1 MAYTLGLD
9 LGSSSIGWAIIDTAK
24 DSKAEIV
31 AMGSRILPL
40 TTDDKDEFVKGNTIT
55 KNGKRTQRRTQRKG
69 QDRYQLRRKYLIEAL
84 KSKDMLPD
92 DTTRNLEKMQ
102 LWETRAKAATE
113 QVSLKE
119 LGRILLH
126 LNQKRGYK
134 SSRSEA
140 NMDKKDTEYVAQIK
154 DRYDHINQ
162 LGYTIGQY
170 FFKELQAD
178 NLFKVKTKI
187 FPREAYIAEFD
198 AICATQRNFYPEVLT
213 TEFIAQLRNEI
224 IYYQRALKSQK
235 GLVSVCDF
243 EGVWREGKDGKEYF
257 TGPKVAPKASLLFQA
272 ERLWEVVNN
281 IKLTNKRGDALEIP
295 LDKKQQIFNHLDN
308 NAKLSF
314 IKLLKILGLE
324 AIDGWYG
331 NQMLSKG
338 IQGNPVKI
346 KLQECFTKETL
357 KAHPEL
363 LSFEVEVIQED
374 WVDPETGETIQKPI
388 IDNDKLESQASYKL
402 WHIIYSIP
410 NTDVCR
416 KVLLKQFPYLSEEE
430 ADKLSRID
438 FVTMGYGNKSAKMM
452 RKILP
457 YLMEGSLYS
466 DACAKAGYNHSNSL
480 TNEQRDALKLEY
492 KLESLPKNSLRQPI
506 VEKILNQMINL
517 VNALVE
523 KYGSFEN
530 IRVELAR
537 ELKQSREERS
547 NAYLSNTKR
556 EREAKTLAASL
567 QEMGIRTTRNNVLK
581 YRLFKEIDEQESKFS
596 AFCIYCGKQ
605 LGFEQTFRGAEVDVE
620 HIIPK
625 SRLFD
630 DSQSNKT
637 LAHRSCNATKGDR
650 TAYDFMKETK
660 SPEEFEGYLERVN
673 SLFDRKL
680 INKAKRDK
688 LLMSSDKI
696 PNDFI
701 ERQLRE
707 SQYIAKKAVEILS
720 KICRNVNV
728 TGGGITAYLRE
739 IWGWNDVL
747 MNLQLPKYKQCGLT
761 EIVEWERTGT
771 TFSREEIKG
780 WTKRDDQ
787 RHHAVDALV
796 VACTKQ
802 SYIQRIN
809 TLNASENRS
818 AMKDEIADRF
828 NTKKS
833 LLENYIYDN
842 KPFTTAEVEQAA
854 DKILVSYKPGKK
866 VATKGVRRAKVDG
879 DIKVVQTG
887 VVIPRGS
894 LSEESI
900 YGKVK
905 LLQKNIVLKN
915 LFESPERIVKKYI
928 QDKIMDRLAMY
939 DGDKKKAA
947 ASVKKDPIWLDKEQ
961 TKPLEYASCY
971 VDEIVIRKPV
981 SSIGE
986 KQLDDV
992 IDPVVRE
999 ALRARLSQYKND
1011 VKAAYKDLENDPI
1024 WYNNEKSIKIE
1035 TVRCKTGLSAVVPV
1049 RYNEEGEGDAY
1060 VKPGNN
1066 HHIAIYQTSEGKLEE
1081 HICTFWHAVE
1091 RYKYG
1096 IPVVIENTNDV
1107 HDVLLQRADELP
1119 QSFIDKL
1126 PVPNCTLVTSLQQ
1139 NQMYILGMADEDFEN
1154 AIRENDTALLSK
1166 YLYRVQKITNSDY
1179 FFRHHLETSVDD
1191 KDDIE
1196 FKRDSKRFYRLK
1208 SIKGLFNLNP
1218 KKVSI
1223 SAIGDIYV

>member
-92 DTTRNLEKMQ
+92 DATRNLKKMQ

-140 NMDKKDTEYVAQIK
+140 NMDKKDTEYVAEIK
-154 DRYDHINQ
+154 NRYDHIKE
-162 LGYTIGQY
+162 LDYTIGQY
-170 FFKELQAD
+170 FYKELQAES
-178 NLFKVKTKI
+178 LFKVKTKI

-198 AICATQRNFYPEVLT
+198 TICATQRKFYPEVLT
-213 TEFIAQLRNEI
+213 SEFIAQLRNEI

-257 TGPKVAPKASLLFQA
+257 TGPKVAPKASLLFQV
-272 ERLWEVVNN
+272 ERLWEIVNN
-281 IKLTNKRGDALEIP
+281 IKLTNKRGDAYEIP
-295 LDKKQQIFNHLDN
+295 LEKKQQLFTHLDN

-314 IKLLKILGLE
+314 KDLLKILGLK

-338 IQGNPVKI
+338 IEGNPVKI
-346 KLQECFTKETL
+346 KLQKCFSKETL

-363 LSFEVEVIQED
+363 LSFEVEILQED
-374 WVDPETGETIQKPI
+374 WVDPDTGETIQKPV
-388 IDNDKLESQASYKL
+388 IDNDKLESQTSYKL

-410 NTDVCR
+410 DTDVCR
-416 KVLLKQFPYLSEEE
+416 KVLLKEFPYFSEEE

-457 YLMEGSLYS
+457 YLMDGYLYS

-517 VNALVE
+517 VNALVD

-547 NAYLSNTKR
+547 KTYSSNTIR
-556 EREAKTLAASL
+556 EREAKFIATSL
-567 QEMGIRTTRNNVLK
+567 EEMGIRATRNNILK
-581 YRLFKEIDEQESKFS
+581 KRLYQEINDGEPKFNGY
-596 AFCIYCGKQ
+596 CIYCGQ
-605 LGFEQTFRGAEVDVE
+605 TLGQRQTFFSSEVDIE

-625 SRLFD
+625 ARLFD

-637 LAHRSCNATKGDR
+637 LAHRSCNATKGNR

-688 LLMSSDKI
+688 LLMPSSKI
-696 PNDFI
+696 PDDFI

-747 MNLQLPKYKQCGLT
+747 MNLQLPKYKQCGQT
-761 EIVEWERTGT
+761 EMVEWERAGT

-796 VACTKQ
+796 IACTKQ

-905 LLQKNIVLKN
+905 QLQKNIVLKN

-928 QDKIMDRLAMY
+928 QDKVMDRLAMY

-971 VDEIVIRKPV
+971 IDEIVIRKPV

-992 IDPVVRE
+992 IDLKVRE
-999 ALRARLSQYKND
+999 ILQERLAKYKGKD
-1011 VKAAYKDLENDPI
+1011 AYKDLENDPI
-1024 WYNNEKSIKIE
+1024 WYNKDKGIKIE
-1035 TVRCKTGLSAVVPV
+1035 TVRCKTGLSAIVPV
-1049 RYNEEGEGDAY
+1049 RYNENGEGDAF

-1081 HICTFWHAVE
+1081 HSCTFWHAVE
-1091 RYKYG
+1091 RYKYC

-1126 PVPNCTLVTSLQQ
+1126 PAPNCTLVTSLQQ
-1139 NQMYILGMADEDFEN
+1139 NQMYVLGMADEDFEN

-1166 YLYRVQKITNSDY
+1166 YLYRVQNIANADY
-1179 FFRHHLETSVDD
+1179 CFRHHLETSVD
-1191 KDDIE
+1191 KDNIE
-1196 FKRDSKRFYRLK
+1196 LKRDSKRFYRLK

>member
-69 QDRYQLRRKYLIEAL
+69 QDRYQLRRKYLIDAL

-92 DTTRNLEKMQ
+92 EATRNLEKMQ

-140 NMDKKDTEYVAQIK
+140 NMANKDTEYVAEIK
-154 DRYDHINQ
+154 NRYDHIKE

-170 FFKELQAD
+170 FYKELQTES
-178 NLFKVKTKI
+178 LFKVKTQI

-198 AICATQRNFYPEVLT
+198 TICATQRNFYPEVLT
-213 TEFIAQLRNEI
+213 NEFIAQLRNEI
-224 IYYQRALKSQK
+224 IYYQRGLKSQK

-257 TGPKVAPKASLLFQA
+257 TGPKVAPKASLLFQV

-281 IKLTNKRGDALEIP
+281 IKLTNKRGEALDIP
-295 LDKKQQIFNHLDN
+295 LEKKQKIFTYLDN
-308 NAKLSF
+308 NTKLTF
-314 IKLLKILGLE
+314 KKLLEILGLK

-338 IQGNPVKI
+338 IEGNSVKQ
-346 KLQECFTKETL
+346 KLQKCFSAETL

-363 LSFEVEVIQED
+363 LSFRVEQPE
-374 WVDPETGETIQKPI
+374 WVDTETGEIIKQPI
-388 IDNDKLESQASYKL
+388 IDNDKLESQTSYKL
-402 WHIIYSIP
+402 WHIIYSISDLD
-410 NTDVCR
+410 TCR
-416 KVLLKQFPYLSEEE
+416 KVLLKEFPYLSEEE

-457 YLMEGSLYS
+457 YLMEGYLYS
-466 DACAKAGYNHSNSL
+466 DACAQAGYNHSNSL

-547 NAYLSNTKR
+547 KAYLSNTKR
-556 EREAKTLAASL
+556 EREAKFLATSL
-567 QEMGIRTTRNNVLK
+567 QEMGIRATRNNVLK
-581 YRLFKEIDEQESKFS
+581 YRLYKEIDEQESKFS
-596 AFCIYCGKQ
+596 AFCIYCGKP
-605 LGFEQTFRGAEVDVE
+605 LGFDQTFRGAEVDIE

-637 LAHRSCNATKGDR
+637 LAHRSCNATKDDR

-688 LLMSSDKI
+688 LLMPSSKI
-696 PNDFI
+696 PDDFI

-728 TGGGITAYLRE
+728 TGGGVTAYLRE

-796 VACTKQ
+796 IACTKQ

-818 AMKDEIADRF
+818 AMKEEIADRF
-828 NTKKS
+828 NTRKS

-879 DIKVVQTG
+879 SIKVVQTG
-887 VVIPRGS
+887 VVTPRGA

-905 LLQKNIVLKN
+905 LLQKNVGLKN

-928 QDKIMDRLAMY
+928 QDKIIERLEVY
-939 DGDKKKAA
+939 GGDKKKAV

-961 TKPLEYASCY
+961 TKPLEYGSCY

-981 SSIGE
+981 SAIGE

-992 IDPVVRE
+992 IDLKVRE
-999 ALRARLSQYKND
+999 ILQERMAKYKGKD
-1011 VKAAYKDLENDPI
+1011 AYKDLENDPI
-1024 WYNNEKSIKIE
+1024 WYNKDKGIKIE

-1049 RYNEEGEGDAY
+1049 RYNDKGEGDAY

-1066 HHIAIYQTSEGKLEE
+1066 HHIAIYQTPEGKLDE

-1119 QSFIDKL
+1119 QSFIEKL
-1126 PVPNCTLVTSLQQ
+1126 PAPNCTLVTSFQQ
-1139 NQMYILGMADEDFEN
+1139 NQMYILGMTDEDFEN

-1166 YLYRVQKITNSDY
+1166 YLYRVQKIAEKNWM
-1179 FFRHHLETSVDD
+1179 FRHHLETSVDD
-1191 KDDIE
+1191 KNDVAE
-1196 FKRDSKRFYRLK
+1196 KRMSLRMIHCQSLDALK
-1208 SIKGLFNLNP
+1208 KQNP

-1223 SAIGDIYV
+1223 SAIGDIFV